1 MTTTKSALENTRTTM
16 IIASMLLLAFAGP
29 AGAQRAGDA
38 IVVEVR
44 GGTAVFVVDTNI
56 SAISVHGKSNALTA
70 RLRLR
75 QTTDGAV
82 LEGIEAA
89 MPVKTLATGMELRD
103 EHMRKYIFTA
113 GDGQLPDLRFSAE
126 RAVCSK
132 AVSRQSTCELSG
144 SLAIRGIKRPF
155 TVVLKV
161 SEHGDTF
168 RVVGDGT
175 VMLSAYGIERPS
187 QLGVKTADDVK
198 LRFDLT
204 AKQSGPHGVATTGTA
219 R

>member
-1 MTTTKSALENTRTTM
+1 MRSAFENVRTM
-16 IIASMLLLAFAGP
+16 IIASMISLALAGHS
-29 AGAQRAGDA
+29 GAQTAGDA
-38 IVVEVR
+38 NVVEVR

-56 SAISVHGKSNALTA
+56 PAISVHGKSNALTA

-75 QTTDGAV
+75 QAADGAV

-89 MPVKTLATGMELRD
+89 VSVNTLGTGMELRD
-103 EHMRKYIFTA
+103 EHMRKYIFTT
-113 GDGQLPDLRFSAE
+113 GDGQLPDLRFSAD

-144 SLAIRGIKRPF
+144 TLAIRGTVRPF
-155 TVVLKV
+155 TVMLKV
-161 SEHGDTF
+161 SERGDTF

-204 AKQSGPHGVATTGTA
+204 AKQSGPRGVATTGPV

>member
-1 MTTTKSALENTRTTM
+1 MKCAFENVRTTLT
-16 IIASMLLLAFAGP
+16 IASMICLALPGHGLLAQS
-29 AGAQRAGDA
+29 AGAAN
-38 IVVEVR
+38 VVEVR

-56 SAISVHGKSNALTA
+56 SAISVHGKSKALTA

-75 QTTDGAV
+75 QGPDGAV

-89 MPVKTLATGMELRD
+89 VPVKSLGTGMELRD
-103 EHMRKYIFTA
+103 EHMRKYIFTT
-113 GDGQLPDLRFSAE
+113 GDGQLPDLQFSAD

-132 AVSRQSTCELSG
+132 TAARQSTCALSG
-144 SLAIRGIKRPF
+144 KLAIRGTARPF
-155 TVVLKV
+155 MVVLKV
-161 SEHGDTF
+161 SEDGDTF
-168 RVVGDGT
+168 RAVGDGT
-175 VMLSAYGIERPS
+175 VTLSVYGIERPS

-204 AKQSGPHGVATTGTA
+204 AKQIGPRTVATTGTV